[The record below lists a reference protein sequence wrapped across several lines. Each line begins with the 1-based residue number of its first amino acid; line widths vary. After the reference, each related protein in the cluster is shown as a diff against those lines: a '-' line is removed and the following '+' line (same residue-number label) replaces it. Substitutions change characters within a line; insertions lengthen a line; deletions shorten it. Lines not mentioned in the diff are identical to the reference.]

1 MAEAACSDAE
11 LKLRIA
17 TYDRKFSAL
26 FEEYFQTLERTLEAP
41 AFSRFVPEARDL
53 LQDLSLRGG
62 KRMRVALLH
71 EAARLVTDEP
81 VAGLDEAALSIELLQ
96 THALIH
102 DDIID
107 NSPTRRCGP
116 STYYAYRARL
126 PQHPQA
132 ALGLALLAG
141 DLALNLSQQVLMTSA
156 ATLGTR
162 HDMVGIQLQAAC
174 AMFTG
179 QIADLERDFTNLPA
193 EDVLH
198 SVTDYKS
205 ARYSA
210 LAPMQLGL
218 LAAGEQPTRFHTA
231 LHRYARSIGISEQ
244 MRDDYQDLYGDA
256 ATMGKPTGTDIR
268 DGRRNYVVRAI
279 LTAATNEE
287 RALVESL
294 LGNPDCTDEEIS
306 VVADIGRHHDVP
318 RELSEKMRHFAHQA
332 AAEAASWRRQWRE
345 EAVAFFERLPVWSLE
360 RTS

>member
-1 MAEAACSDAE
+1 M
-11 LKLRIA
+11 KLRLA
-17 TYDRKFSAL
+17 MYDRKFSVL
-26 FEEYFQTLERTLEAP
+26 FERYFQALTRTLEAP
-41 AFSRFVPEARDL
+41 AFSRFVLEARDL

-81 VAGLDEAALSIELLQ
+81 VAGLDEAALSIKLLQ

-107 NSPTRRCGP
+107 NSPTRRGGP

-126 PQHPQA
+126 PHHPQA

-141 DLALNLSQQVLMTSA
+141 DLALNLSQQVLMDSA
-156 ATLGTR
+156 ATLALR
-162 HDMVGIQLQAAC
+162 HGMVGIQLHAAR

-179 QIADLERDFTNLPA
+179 QIADMERDFTSLPD
-193 EDVLH
+193 EDMLH
-198 SVTDYKS
+198 SVAEYKS

-218 LAAGEQPTRFHTA
+218 LAAGERPTRFHTA
-231 LHRYARSIGISEQ
+231 LHRYTRSIGISEQ

-256 ATMGKPTGTDIR
+256 AAMGKPTGTDIR
-268 DGRRNYVVRAI
+268 DGRRNYAVRAI
-279 LTAATNEE
+279 LTAATDEE
-287 RALVESL
+287 RALVESI
-294 LGNPDCTDEEIS
+294 LGSPDCTDAEIS
-306 VVADIGRHHDVP
+306 AVADVGRRHDVP
-318 RELSEKMRHFAHQA
+318 RELREQMRHFAQQA
-332 AAEAASWRRQWRE
+332 AAEAASWRHHWRE
-345 EAVAFFERLPVWSLE
+345 DAVAFFERLPAWSLE